1 MISEASSIA
10 TIPVG
15 GDAVAT
21 KFVILVVEDGAGE
34 REALARLLRLQGYE
48 VQTARDVDR
57 AEQLLAQPIDLVISD
72 LRMGGRTGVDL
83 LRIWQERHP
92 QTPFIIVTAY
102 GEVESAVDAMK
113 LGARDYLTKPI
124 DPERM
129 LDLVRRCLAERK
141 ADGEKH
147 AGGGSQVGVGR
158 LLGDSPAMQRVR
170 DQILRAASTD
180 STVLI
185 LGESGTGKEL
195 VAEAVHSHS
204 NRGRR
209 PLVTVNMAAI
219 PETLVESE
227 LFGHVKGAFTGA
239 SSDRVGRFE
248 EADHGTLFID
258 EIGDFPQ
265 AGQAKLLRVLET
277 RVVRRIGAETER
289 SIDVRLIAATS
300 RSLREMI
307 EERRFRE
314 DLYYRLN
321 VITIELPPLRERRE
335 DIPQLVDHFVESIA
349 ETLKRPAPSIDPVV
363 FGALCGHHWPGN
375 IRELRNC
382 LESMIVMAQ
391 RDKLTQADL
400 PAGLSAAIGDD
411 VGQGSAEE
419 ELRLDSLE
427 KSVILQ
433 TLKKCDGNRT
443 RAAEA
448 LGISVRTL
456 QRRLKVWGVTN

>member
-1 MISEASSIA
+1 MSSA
-10 TIPVG
+10 PQSSAPSSPT
-15 GDAVAT
+15 AVDS
-21 KFVILVVEDGAGE
+21 KPVILVVEDGAGE
-34 REALARLLRLQGYE
+34 REALARLLRLQGYD
-48 VQTARDVDR
+48 VMTARDVDR
-57 AEQLLAQPIDLVISD
+57 AEQLLAQPVDLVVSD

-92 QTPFIIVTAY
+92 ATPFIIVTAY

-129 LDLVRRCLAERK
+129 LDLIRRCLAEREK
-141 ADGEKH
+141 AGPRKSV
-147 AGGGSQVGVGR
+147 AGSHTGVGR
-158 LLGDSPAMQRVR
+158 LLGDSSTMQRVR
-170 DQILRAASTD
+170 DQILRAAATD

-195 VAEAVHSHS
+195 VAEAVHAHS
-204 NRGRR
+204 NRARR
-209 PLVTVNMAAI
+209 PLVTVNMAAV

-239 SSDRVGRFE
+239 ASDRIGRFE

-258 EIGDFPQ
+258 EIGDFPI
-265 AGQAKLLRVLET
+265 ASQAKLLRVLET
-277 RVVRRIGAETER
+277 RVVRRLGAESER
-289 SIDVRLIAATS
+289 SVDVRLIAATS
-300 RSLREMI
+300 RTLRQMI
-307 EERRFRE
+307 DERQFRE

-321 VITIELPPLRERRE
+321 VITIELPSLRERRE
-335 DIPQLVDHFVESIA
+335 DIPQLIDYFVESIA
-349 ETLKRPAPSIDPVV
+349 ETLKRPAPTIDPIVY
-363 FGALCGHHWPGN
+363 GALCGYGWPGN
-375 IRELRNC
+375 VRELRNC
-382 LESMIVMAQ
+382 LESMIVMAP
-391 RDKLTQADL
+391 RDKLSPADL
-400 PAGLSAAIGDD
+400 PANLSGTLTDD
-411 VGQGSAEE
+411 LVRGTTEE

>member
-1 MISEASSIA
+1 MSTASHSSTPSAA
-10 TIPVG
+10 T
-15 GDAVAT
+15 ALET
-21 KFVILVVEDGAGE
+21 KPVILVVEDGAGE

-48 VQTARDVDR
+48 VLTARDVDR
-57 AEQLLAQPIDLVISD
+57 AEQLVGQPIDLVVSD

-83 LRIWQERHP
+83 LRLWQERHP
-92 QTPFIIVTAY
+92 ATPFIIVTAY

-129 LDLVRRCLAERK
+129 LDLIRRCLADREKTGPRK
-141 ADGEKH
+141 TAL
-147 AGGGSQVGVGR
+147 GSQVGVGR

-170 DQILRAASTD
+170 DQILRAAATD

-195 VAEAVHSHS
+195 VAEAVHAHS
-204 NRGRR
+204 NRARR

-239 SSDRVGRFE
+239 ATDRVGRFE
-248 EADHGTLFID
+248 EADRGTLFID
-258 EIGDFPQ
+258 EIGDFPL
-265 AGQAKLLRVLET
+265 ASQAKLLRVLET

-289 SIDVRLIAATS
+289 SIDVRLLAATS
-300 RSLREMI
+300 RNLRQMI
-307 EERRFRE
+307 DERRFRE

-321 VITIELPPLRERRE
+321 VITIELPALRERRE
-335 DIPQLVDHFVESIA
+335 DIPQLIDAFVESIA
-349 ETLKRPAPSIDPVV
+349 ETLKRPAPAIDPVV
-363 FGALCGHHWPGN
+363 YGALCGYSWPGN
-375 IRELRNC
+375 IRELRNS
-382 LESMIVMAQ
+382 LESMIVMAP
-391 RDKLTQADL
+391 RDKLTPADL
-400 PAGLSAAIGDD
+400 PQNLSGTLTDD
-411 VGQGSAEE
+411 LVRGTNEE

-456 QRRLKVWGVTN
+456 QRRLKVWGITN